1 MWHMISIGYKDC
13 RGCKGGIHHS
23 FKQKTLTQMGSTRV
37 VVVTSVGMKM
47 ENVYNSIRVLRVA
60 KERNRFSSETTKDYL
75 LLPSDWAVHVHINN
89 KTW

>member
-1 MWHMISIGYKDC
+1 MISIGYKDC

-47 ENVYNSIRVLRVA
+47 ESVRMYTMRGVTDLS
-60 KERNRFSSETTKDYL
+60 
-75 LLPSDWAVHVHINN
+75 
-89 KTW
+89 KTYPMKHA

>member
-1 MWHMISIGYKDC
+1 MWHMISIVYKDC

-47 ENVYNSIRVLRVA
+47 ENVYNSIRVCVHTCVLQK
-60 KERNRFSSETTKDYL
+60 KETDFLE
-75 LLPSDWAVHVHINN
+75 
-89 KTW
+89 

>member
-47 ENVYNSIRVLRVA
+47 ENVYNSIRVGCSL
-60 KERNRFSSETTKDYL
+60 KK
-75 LLPSDWAVHVHINN
+75 IK
-89 KTW
+89 KTLVE